1 MALFILICYSV
12 AMFFGCLVVGIMN
25 EIKAYKRHKA
35 MIAQA
40 ELVRQAKAQRMDI
53 TPLSVDEREQLNNL
67 ELQIAANTKLLRQL
81 YKAYSTEI
89 DPMRQAKL
97 YSQYANLRVRIDGM
111 NKKRMKMEGRL

>member
-1 MALFILICYSV
+1 
-12 AMFFGCLVVGIMN
+12 
-25 EIKAYKRHKA
+25 

-40 ELVRQAKAQRMDI
+40 ELVRQAKAQRMNI

-81 YKAYSTEI
+81 YKAYNNET
-89 DPMRQAKL
+89 DHMKQARI

-111 NKKRMKMEGRL
+111 NKKRIQLEDRL

>member
-12 AMFFGCLVVGIMN
+12 CMFFGCLVVGIYY
-25 EIKAYKRHKA
+25 EIKAHERRKS

-40 ELVRQAKAQRMDI
+40 ALVRQAKARRMDI
-53 TPLSVDEREQLNNL
+53 TPLSADEREQLSNL

-81 YKAYSTEI
+81 YKAYNSET
-89 DPMRQAKL
+89 DPMKQARI

-111 NKKRMKMEGRL
+111 NKKRLKLEGRL